1 MNNSSSEDKSISE
14 SSLTFREIHRSGRE
28 DISVLAEPVL
38 SNAAIRDEL
47 AFQLGSAVTCDIT
60 DNGMIRINHK
70 YSILANYVLY
80 RMCIW
85 RSMPPVFVI
94 NTSDLSQLL
103 YRELEQLQKCDP
115 KGFDR
120 TVTEAVQS
128 LMEGMNERYYHISGI
143 AYKFIWRFEP

>member
-1 MNNSSSEDKSISE
+1 LINSSSKDKSIAE
-14 SSLTFREIHRSGRE
+14 SGSTFREITRSGLE
-28 DISVLAEPVL
+28 DISELVCPVL

-60 DNGMIRINHK
+60 DNGMISIDHK

-85 RSMPPVFVI
+85 ISPPVFVI

-103 YRELEQLQKCDP
+103 YRELEQLKKCDP

-120 TVTEAVQS
+120 TVTEAVQL
-128 LMEGMNERYYHISGI
+128 LMEGMNERYYHISGV